1 MRKYSLL
8 ALVACMAM
16 TIFGPS
22 AAQAGDNDV
31 ECNATRTVAGPER
44 GNVVVRSGADC
55 LIFRADVEGNV
66 KVEPGGRLQVLFS
79 TIRGSIQSD
88 GGRRVHVFGDPNG
101 PSNVHG
107 DITVKNA
114 PDPDLPS
121 DFHTVRGTTI
131 EGNVQFEE
139 NKVRVEVVANIIL
152 ISPPLL
158 PPIFSVTPN
167 VATGNMQFYKNT
179 GSGQVSLNRIE
190 GNLQCRDNV
199 PQFMASGNMVGG
211 NTECPG

>member
-1 MRKYSLL
+1 MRKGSLL

-16 TIFGPS
+16 TILGPS

-31 ECNATRTVAGPER
+31 QCTTIVAGPQR
-44 GNVVVRSGADC
+44 GNVVVPSGASC
-55 LIFRADVEGNV
+55 LIFRADVDGNV

-88 GGRRVHVFGDPNG
+88 GGRSVSVFGDPTG

-107 DITVKNA
+107 NITVKNA
-114 PDPDLPS
+114 PAPALAS

-131 EGNVQFEE
+131 KGSVQFEE
-139 NKVRVEVVANIIL
+139 NKVRVEVVANVV
-152 ISPPLL
+152 LL
-158 PPIFSVTPN
+158 SVTPN
-167 VATGNMQFYKNT
+167 AAEGNMQFYKNT
-179 GSGQVSLNRIE
+179 GTGQVSGNTIA
-190 GNLQCRDNV
+190 GNLQCKDNV
-199 PQFMASGNMVGG
+199 PPFVASANVVGG